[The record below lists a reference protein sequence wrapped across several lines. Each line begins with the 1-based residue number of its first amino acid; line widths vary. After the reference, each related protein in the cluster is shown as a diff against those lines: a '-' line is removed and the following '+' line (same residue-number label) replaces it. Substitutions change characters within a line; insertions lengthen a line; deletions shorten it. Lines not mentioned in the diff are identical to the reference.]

1 MKKKLSSRIKSE
13 SMKKLEKKINKSQKL
28 KRNTT
33 NITMVVRVR
42 LIHFLRQNDDKN
54 IFVGTN

>member
-1 MKKKLSSRIKSE
+1 
-13 SMKKLEKKINKSQKL
+13 MKKLEKKINKSQKL